1 MLIYKVRNFFEFVL
15 GGRNLFEIDAEFFR
29 HPFWLSKFFCR
40 SLYSRKNYTMHC
52 RKNSVERKTPCRKNS
67 VVILVFY
74 PEDEHSEKY
83 TRGLI
88 LTKKRIVKNVFRVPP
103 VLGSIVKNLEKAMV
117 LSKGCFIGPL
127 KVISGLFR

>member
-74 PEDEHSEKY
+74 RHTCSSMC
-83 TRGLI
+83 
-88 LTKKRIVKNVFRVPP
+88 KKNLQRVLVVKPLSNLVKNVLKKSCIGYWLML
-103 VLGSIVKNLEKAMV
+103 VLGTCHCEQHLICQTWS
-117 LSKGCFIGPL
+117 
-127 KVISGLFR
+127 